1 MTTFTFPAITPAST
15 SFELVTNTKTF
26 RSPLTNSVQTASRK
40 GSLWKVSMSFKN
52 LHGSQRAEMQAFLAK
67 LNGQE
72 HRFYLQDHSFARR
85 GTGGGTIS
93 VRGTGQTGSTL
104 EVDGASFSVTNY
116 LRAGDYVAFNNE
128 LHMVTADC
136 DSNGLGYVTIPIAP
150 AIRKP
155 TIDNDLVDYNVP
167 VFGVFMLGSSSGWTN
182 DPAGLSSFSF
192 DAVEDVLA

>member
-1 MTTFTFPAITPAST
+1 MTTYTFPAITPAST

-85 GTGGGTIS
+85 GTGGGTIL
-93 VRGTGQTGSTL
+93 VRGAGQTGSTL

-136 DSNGLGYVTIPIAP
+136 DSNGLGYVSIPIAP
-150 AIRKP
+150 SIRKP

-167 VFGVFMLGSSSGWTN
+167 VLGVFMLGSNSGWTN

>member
-1 MTTFTFPAITPAST
+1 MTTYTFPAITPAST

-52 LHGSQRAEMQAFLAK
+52 LHGSERAEMQAFLAK

-93 VRGTGQTGSTL
+93 VMGAGQTGSTL

-167 VFGVFMLGSSSGWTN
+167 VLGVFMLASNSGWTN